1 MRNRA
6 EWYVYELIDPRD
18 DTIFYV
24 GKGKHQRIDD
34 HEWEAEN
41 NSPSHKC
48 NKIRSIWAEGL
59 QIGKRK
65 IALFWD
71 EQAAYKCE
79 AERIDE
85 IGLENLTNV
94 LPGGIPAPRKRT
106 KVKRYK
112 PFTPDVAMMVVRNWP
127 CWVAAWLRRPTPNS
141 KLTIKA
147 KGGLYPRFAAVCIE
161 MLVNT
166 LIPPAW
172 QKAISDPKNHAELK
186 SLLQP
191 WNITLVFEPPTV

>member
-6 EWYVYELIDPRD
+6 EWYVYELTDPRD
-18 DTIFYV
+18 NTVFYV

-71 EQAAYKCE
+71 EQAAYECE

-94 LPGGIPAPRKRT
+94 LPGGVPAPRKRT
-106 KVKRYK
+106 KIEKYK
-112 PFTPDVAMMVVRNWP
+112 PLTSDVAMAFIRQWP
-127 CWVAAWLRRPTPNS
+127 DWVANWLCRPAFDS
-141 KLTIKA
+141 KLTVNITNVKFA
-147 KGGLYPRFAAVCIE
+147 KFYQIVLEKFVNWCIPEAWRTAV
-161 MLVNT
+161 
-166 LIPPAW
+166 
-172 QKAISDPKNHAELK
+172 SDPNNHQELK
-186 SLLQP
+186 LLFQN
-191 WNITLVFEPPTV
+191 WNIELVFTETK